1 MADETVR
8 VPARGEFLVRDGEV
22 FEVLE
27 SDQQEYAEGEVG
39 YLVWVKEPDGE

>member
-1 MADETVR
+1 MADETVQ
-8 VPARGEFLVRDGEV
+8 VPARGEFLVRDGKV

-27 SDQQEYAEGEVG
+27 SDRREHVDGEFG